1 MSVITKVLKQKVV
14 YWPPGEPDRY
24 GRLALGTPVEL
35 KARWDEDTEEVTSPD
50 GSKFVPKAE
59 VMVESDVKLGG
70 VLMFGILTDIVD
82 ADEPLN
88 NEMAW
93 QISAFTKN
101 PDFKARHFLRIAY
114 LGDPDR

>member
-1 MSVITKVLKQKVV
+1 MSVITRVLKQKVV
-14 YWPPGEPDRY
+14 YWSPGVPDKY

-35 KARWDEDTEEVTSPD
+35 KARWDEDTEEVTAPD

-59 VMVESDVKLGG
+59 VMVESDVVVEGI
-70 VLMFGILTDIVD
+70 LMFGTLEDVVD
-82 ADEPLN
+82 FDEPLN

-114 LGDPDR
+114 LGAKRR